1 MPESGRRW
9 PCSARNQD
17 PFLVDYWIVKLAL
30 TDTDGVM
37 EMQKSLRMVVGIALV
52 LALAISAVAQE
63 TQATTDAGSP
73 KLTID
78 SVVHDFGTVVSGTPL
93 TFTFK
98 VKNEGTADLLI
109 KNVAPS

>member
-1 MPESGRRW
+1 MR
-9 PCSARNQD
+9 
-17 PFLVDYWIVKLAL
+17 
-30 TDTDGVM
+30 
-37 EMQKSLRMVVGIALV
+37 KSLRLVVGIALV

-73 KLTID
+73 KLTMD
-78 SVVHDFGTVVSGTPL
+78 SVVHDFGTVMSGTPL

>member
-1 MPESGRRW
+1 
-9 PCSARNQD
+9 
-17 PFLVDYWIVKLAL
+17 
-30 TDTDGVM
+30 
-37 EMQKSLRMVVGIALV
+37 MQKSLRIALGIGLV
-52 LALAISAVAQE
+52 LGLAMCAVAQE

-73 KLTID
+73 KLTMD